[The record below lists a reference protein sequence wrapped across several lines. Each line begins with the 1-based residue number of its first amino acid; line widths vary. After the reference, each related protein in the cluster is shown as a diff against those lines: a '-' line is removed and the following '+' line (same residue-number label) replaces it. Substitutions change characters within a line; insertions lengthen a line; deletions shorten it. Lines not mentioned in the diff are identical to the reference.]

1 MQKAGTIVGAL
12 EGKVSVVTGAGSG
25 IGRESAR
32 QLAGEGATV
41 VLVGRR
47 PEVLVDLAAQINA
60 DGGHAVARVAHIES
74 KAEVDELVAWVK
86 THLGPVDI
94 LVNNAGSASK
104 VLNVRWISQE
114 DWQQVLD
121 VNLNAVY
128 LLTQAV
134 LPDMLERRSGTI
146 ITISSLAAV
155 NPNLLGGAAY
165 GAAKAAVRNFMTY
178 LHNTFRNEGLR
189 AITILPGETS
199 TPIMD
204 NRARPPHEEERAN
217 MAQPEDVG
225 RAVHLVATM
234 PQRTVIQELTI
245 APTFQRDIS
254 GDLEI
259 SRWVGAPADEPSTH
273 PTES

>member
-1 MQKAGTIVGAL
+1 MQKAGTTVGAL
-12 EGKVSVVTGAGSG
+12 DGKVAIITGAGSG
-25 IGRESAR
+25 IGRESAT
-32 QLAGEGATV
+32 QLASEGATV
-41 VLVGRR
+41 ILVGRR
-47 PEVLVDLAAQINA
+47 LGVLELLAEEIRGA
-60 DGGHAVARVAHIES
+60 GGVAVARTAHIES
-74 KAEVDELVAWVK
+74 KADVDGLVAWAK
-86 THLGPVDI
+86 ANLGPVDI

-114 DWQQVLD
+114 EWQQVMD

-134 LPDMLERRSGTI
+134 LPDMLERRTGTI

-178 LHNTFRNEGLR
+178 LHNTFRNDGLR

-204 NRARPPHEEERAN
+204 NRARPPREEERAN
-217 MAQPEDVG
+217 MVQPEDIG
-225 RAVHLVATM
+225 RAVHLVATL
-234 PQRTVIQELTI
+234 PQRTVIQELII
-245 APTFQRDIS
+245 APTHQRDVS
-254 GDLEI
+254 GDIEI
-259 SRWVGAPADEPSTH
+259 SRWTGAPESLIPGPST
-273 PTES
+273 EN

>member
-1 MQKAGTIVGAL
+1 MGAL
-12 EGKVSVVTGAGSG
+12 DGKVAIVTGAGSG
-25 IGRESAR
+25 IGRESAS

-41 VLVGRR
+41 IVVGRR
-47 PEVLVDLAAQINA
+47 LENLEIVAREINQA
-60 DGGHAVARVAHIES
+60 GGHAVARAAHIES
-74 KAEVDELVAWVK
+74 KTEVDELISWVADEI
-86 THLGPVDI
+86 GPVDI

-114 DWQQVLD
+114 EWHQVID

-134 LPDMLERRSGTI
+134 LPSMLERHTGTI

-178 LHNTFRNEGLR
+178 LHNTFRNDGIR

-204 NRARPPHEEERAN
+204 NRARPPRADERAN
-217 MAQPEDVG
+217 MVQPEDIG

-234 PQRTVIQELTI
+234 PQRTVIQELII
-245 APTFQRDIS
+245 APTFQRDVS
-254 GDLEI
+254 GDLDI
-259 SRWVGAPADEPSTH
+259 SRWAGAP
-273 PTES
+273 ESVNPGSSARD

>member
-1 MQKAGTIVGAL
+1 MGAL
-12 EGKVSVVTGAGSG
+12 DGKIALVTGAGSG
-25 IGRESAR
+25 IGRESAK
-32 QLAGEGATV
+32 QLAREGATV

-47 PEVLVDLAAQINA
+47 MDVLEELAQEIRGE
-60 DGGHAVARVAHIES
+60 GGQAVARSAHIEF
-74 KAEVDELVAWVK
+74 KEQVDDLIAGVRADV
-86 THLGPVDI
+86 GPVDI

-114 DWQQVLD
+114 EWQQVID

-128 LLTQAV
+128 SLTQAV
-134 LPDMLERRSGTI
+134 LPDMLDRKSGTI
-146 ITISSLAAV
+146 ITVSSLAAV

-165 GAAKAAVRNFMTY
+165 GAAKAGVRNFMTY
-178 LHNTFRNEGLR
+178 LHNTFRNDGLR

-204 NRARPPHEEERAN
+204 NRARPPRSDEREN
-217 MAQPEDVG
+217 MVQPEDVA

-245 APTFQRDIS
+245 APTHQRDIS

-259 SRWVGAPADEPSTH
+259 SRWAGAPDAQRP
-273 PTES
+273 

>member
-1 MQKAGTIVGAL
+1 VGAL
-12 EGKVSVVTGAGSG
+12 DGKIAIVTGAGSG
-25 IGRESAR
+25 IGRESAS

-47 PEVLVDLAAQINA
+47 LENLEAAADAINEA
-60 DGGHAVARVAHIES
+60 GGRAIARTAHIES
-74 KAEVDELVAWVK
+74 KVEVDALVSWAAV
-86 THLGPVDI
+86 TLGPVDI

-104 VLNVRWISQE
+104 VLNVRWISQDE
-114 DWQQVLD
+114 WQQVID

-134 LPDMLERRSGTI
+134 LPAMLERNTGTI

-178 LHNTFRNEGLR
+178 LHNTFRNDGLR

-204 NRARPPHEEERAN
+204 NRARPPRGDERAN
-217 MAQPEDVG
+217 MVQPEDIG

-234 PQRTVIQELTI
+234 PQRTVIQELVI
-245 APTFQRDIS
+245 APTIQRDVS

-259 SRWVGAPADEPSTH
+259 SRWVGAPESLLPATPDED
-273 PTES
+273 